1 VDAAASKQAIET
13 GLQWLQKTA
22 TWRDVSVLFF
32 AGHGLN
38 DPSGRFYLVPS
49 DGFSDSPNRTCVS
62 DATLK
67 EFCQHTPGRVVIF
80 LDACR
85 SANIKIDVN
94 ELALKLG
101 RNDCGAIVITSSAG
115 YQQSFEGDA
124 WKAGAFT
131 RALVDGLE
139 GRADLFRTGYVSSP
153 YDIACYVDHV
163 VRTLTDERQ
172 TPICAAP
179 KMPQFKITRATVH

>member
-1 VDAAASKQAIET
+1 MV
-13 GLQWLQKTA
+13 
-22 TWRDVSVLFF
+22 
-32 AGHGLN
+32 
-38 DPSGRFYLVPS
+38 
-49 DGFSDSPNRTCVS
+49 
-62 DATLK
+62 
-67 EFCQHTPGRVVIF
+67 F

-85 SANIKIDVN
+85 SASVKINVN

-115 YQQSFEGDA
+115 DQDSLEDEQ

-139 GRADLFRTGYVSSP
+139 GRADFLRTGYVSSP

-172 TPICAAP
+172 TPTCAAP

>member
-1 VDAAASKQAIET
+1 M
-13 GLQWLQKTA
+13 LL
-22 TWRDVSVLFF
+22 
-32 AGHGLN
+32 
-38 DPSGRFYLVPS
+38 
-49 DGFSDSPNRTCVS
+49 
-62 DATLK
+62 
-67 EFCQHTPGRVVIF
+67 

-85 SANIKIDVN
+85 SGSIKINVN

-101 RNDCGAIVITSSAG
+101 RNDCGAIVITSSAS
-115 YQQSFEGDA
+115 YQESLEGDA

-172 TPICAAP
+172 TPICTAP
-179 KMPQFKITRATVH
+179 KMPQFRITRATVH